1 MISIEH
7 THRESKPRP
16 IIIQLVRYNDRKKI
30 LKLKEKKIAVTE
42 SLMVTHLKK
51 LNEAR
56 KGIILK
62 MFGPQMG
69 NVYTQ
74 MGREKLRYIIG
85 DTI

>member
-1 MISIEH
+1 M
-7 THRESKPRP
+7 
-16 IIIQLVRYNDRKKI
+16 QLVRYNDRKKI
-30 LKLKEKKIAVTE
+30 LKLKEKKIAVRE

-69 NVYTQ
+69 KVYTQ

-85 DTI
+85 YTI